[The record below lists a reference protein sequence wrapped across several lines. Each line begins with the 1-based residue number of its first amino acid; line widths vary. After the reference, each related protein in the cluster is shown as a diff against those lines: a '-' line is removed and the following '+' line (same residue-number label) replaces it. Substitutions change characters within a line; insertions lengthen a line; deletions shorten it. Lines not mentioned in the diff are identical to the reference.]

1 MKLAY
6 ASTFDSRDILNWSG
20 TPFHMANALTE
31 SGVDIEYIGSLKRK
45 LPRGFKLKQLWKKT
59 VCGQRDS
66 PRFNVVAA
74 QYYSEQVA
82 KRLLNMDAQAV
93 ISPLINP
100 IAYLECKQPV
110 VLWTDAVYAGLLG
123 FYPVFANH
131 SAESIANGNKITA
144 ACLER
149 ASLAIFCSD
158 WAARSAIELYGADKN
173 KVKVVPYGANIECHH
188 TVDDIKAILKKRS
201 RSTLKLL
208 FLGKHWGRK
217 GGDIVF
223 NVTKALHAAGQAVE
237 LNFVGCEPPA
247 GVEIPPY
254 IKCHGFISKR
264 TPEGLAKMT
273 ELFHESHFLFLPS
286 RAEAYGIAFCEASA
300 FGLPVLTSYVGGIS
314 TAVTNNVNGMT
325 FALDAATDVYCK
337 YMMDLMHNYARYE
350 ELALSS
356 FNEYQTRLNWRVA
369 TQQVKQLIQEVL

>member
-188 TVDDIKAILKKRS
+188 TVEDIKAILKKRS